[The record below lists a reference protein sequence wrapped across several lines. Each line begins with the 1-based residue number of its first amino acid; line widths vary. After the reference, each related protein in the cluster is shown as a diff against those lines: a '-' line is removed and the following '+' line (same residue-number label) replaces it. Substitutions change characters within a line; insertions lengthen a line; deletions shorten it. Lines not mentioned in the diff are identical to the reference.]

1 MKTIKIAALMFAAA
15 ALVSCSNK
23 GSNSDSANKGS
34 EEAPL
39 EAKTAEAKVME
50 GASVTGEDAEFFT
63 IAGPAGAETITITGT
78 PDGQSGS
85 ITCKLDIT
93 VVKPVGEPVYDL
105 GATTSYDIE
114 LLDATNNVLTTMSL
128 SQADRETLLAE
139 LQKAAPG
146 TVTVNYSTSAWDD
159 TYNKVFDC
167 VKSVRLTNAEVRTEA
182 EWNASGSDSSDEGS
196 GDVEGDD
203 EGNGG
208 EGDESVSASSSSSNE
223 WDSLL
228 DDYDSY
234 VSKMTSC
241 ISKMSG
247 NDPTAAMEYA
257 QAQMEAA
264 SLLDKLSR
272 AKSDMTAAQMARFNK
287 IQAKY
292 VKAMQQAR

>member
-1 MKTIKIAALMFAAA
+1 MKTIKIAAFMFAAA

-23 GSNSDSANKGS
+23 GSGTDSAKGS
-34 EEAPL
+34 DEAPL
-39 EAKTAEAKVME
+39 EARTAEAKVME
-50 GASVTGEDAEFFT
+50 GAAVTGEDAEYFS

-78 PDGQSGS
+78 PDGNSGS

-128 SQADRETLLAE
+128 SQADRETLEAE
-139 LQKAAPG
+139 LNKANPG

-203 EGNGG
+203 EDNGG